1 MKKDIHNY
9 IFVLTVLIIMN
20 LDNYLINDETIRD
33 IISVS
38 GFLAVLILFLIT
50 HFRFRKKNK

>member
-1 MKKDIHNY
+1 MKKDMHNY

-20 LDNYLINDETIRD
+20 LDNYFVEDESIRD

-38 GFLAVLILFLIT
+38 GFFAVLTLFLIT